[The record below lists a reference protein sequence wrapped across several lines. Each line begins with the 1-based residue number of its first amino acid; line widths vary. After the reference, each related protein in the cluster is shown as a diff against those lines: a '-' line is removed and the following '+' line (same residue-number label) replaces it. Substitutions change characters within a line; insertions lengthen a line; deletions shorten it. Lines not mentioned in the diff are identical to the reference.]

1 MVLNEAISWMRSQ
14 PGTGSLRAI
23 LYMDEVFGYFP
34 PSANPPSK
42 RPMLTLMKQARAFGL
57 GCVLATQNPV
67 DLDYKGLSN
76 AGAWFLGRLQTER
89 DKKRV
94 LEGLEGAS
102 SEAGATFDRGDME
115 RTLASLDNRVFLLNN
130 VHANAPQVFHS
141 RWALSYLAGPLTR
154 TQIAQLMA
162 DRKPASKAKPD
173 ATTPSTAAPANKNL
187 SAAPPA
193 SASSSRPVVSSEIT
207 ERFWPLD
214 GDVAGKDGERLTYR
228 PGLLGLGRVHFL
240 KASNNVDVWRD
251 VAAVQSAHG
260 ELPRPTWNTAMLLEK
275 KPSLAAGPEAQA
287 AFDDLPSE
295 LAQAKNYRRWDND
308 LEDHLYQ
315 HERLVIWQCAE
326 PALQS
331 RPDETEEDFR
341 ARAAKAAA
349 AQLAAKQDEVRRKY
363 AARLQK
369 AESAVKTAE
378 ARVAAEKSQFWM
390 RLLGMLGR
398 IAEIVATMIAG
409 GRSRKKWVTS
419 TSASAALR
427 ERQQQGRAQDQ
438 LAAAQADLDK
448 VQSELQ
454 AEIDA
459 LQLTLKPDSLK
470 LEKLEVPPRKA
481 DIAVDEVALVWLP
494 WWVANTGAARPAY

>member
-1 MVLNEAISWMRSQ
+1 
-14 PGTGSLRAI
+14 
-23 LYMDEVFGYFP
+23 
-34 PSANPPSK
+34 
-42 RPMLTLMKQARAFGL
+42 
-57 GCVLATQNPV
+57 V

-102 SEAGATFDRGDME
+102 SEAGAAFDRGDME

-130 VHANAPQVFHS
+130 VHANAPRVFHS

-162 DRKPASKAKPD
+162 DRKPASKEKAD
-173 ATTPSTAAPANKNL
+173 ATAPSAAAPATKNL

-193 SASSSRPVVSSEIT
+193 ATSSSRPIVSSEIT

-228 PGLLGLGRVHFL
+228 PGLLGVGRVHFI

-251 VAAVQSAHG
+251 VAAVQSVHG
-260 ELPRPTWNTAMLLEK
+260 ELPRPTWNTAMLFEK

-326 PALQS
+326 PELQS
-331 RPDETEEDFR
+331 RPDETEEEFR

-349 AQLAAKQDEVRRKY
+349 DQF
-363 AARLQK
+363 AARQEKKRAEYSVQLQK
-369 AESAVKTAE
+369 AEAKVKAAE
-378 ARVAAEKSQFWM
+378 ARIAAEKSQFWM
-390 RLLGMLGR
+390 RLASMFGR
-398 IAEIVATMIAG
+398 ILEIALTMFAG
-409 GRSRKKWVTS
+409 GRSRKKWVTT
-419 TSASAALR
+419 TSAGAAMR
-427 ERQQQGRAQDQ
+427 ERQQQSKAQDQ
-438 LAAAQADLDK
+438 LAAAQADLEK
-448 VQSELQ
+448 VQADLQ
-454 AEIDA
+454 AELDGLHAA
-459 LQLTLKPDSLK
+459 LTPESLK
-470 LEKLEVPPRKA
+470 LEKLELPPRKA
-481 DIAVDEVALVWLP
+481 DIAVDEVSLVWLP
-494 WWVANTGAARPAY
+494 WWVANNGNARPAY